1 MSYLIIYINY
11 VYFCF
16 SKNNLPRVKSQLY
29 SPQASTYYRYACH
42 SSICSHIE
50 PLASNIIKLQAV
62 LPSPGT
68 YDLAA
73 RVEVSVRVVNT
84 KEFIL
89 QKWKME
95 SICIVN
101 GDSK

>member
-1 MSYLIIYINY
+1 MCCSGFSGTYLPNI
-11 VYFCF
+11 
-16 SKNNLPRVKSQLY
+16 KSQLY
-29 SPQASTYYRYACH
+29 SPQASTFYRYACH
-42 SSICSHIE
+42 SAVCSHIE
-50 PLASNIIKLQAV
+50 PLNSNTVKLQAV
-62 LPSPGT
+62 LPAPGT

-84 KEFIL
+84 REFIL

-95 SICIVN
+95 SICIIY